1 MNMTERSN
9 RSEIKEKTTN
19 EYFTMLPDAMD
30 ALRSIIKD
38 PEVNPAARVQAI
50 SLVMDRTLGKPEET
64 VRIENDRE
72 KMEATQRRLEELF
85 LAAREERKKKA

>member
-9 RSEIKEKTTN
+9 RSEIKEKTTS

-64 VRIENDRE
+64 VRIENDQERRE
-72 KMEATQRRLEELF
+72 AAQRRLNELF
-85 LAAREERKKKA
+85 LMAREEEKENA